1 MEAGAGA
8 DNFPISGGVSDY
20 TFWMAVSVEG
30 AETDPEN
37 DFWSLFRLHSVSF
50 LRVPRYKPKLG
61 PVSVFD

>member
-30 AETDPEN
+30 AETDPEMT
-37 DFWSLFRLHSVSF
+37 FGRF
-50 LRVPRYKPKLG
+50 LDYTPFP
-61 PVSVFD
+61 F